1 MLGMYSCRTSAAAN
15 PPECTNTDLRPV
27 LSNRVGAG
35 AVRSG
40 VGMLASP
47 WLILMCDPFDKPR
60 RGGRG
65 AGGGGGCL
73 HRPLPG
79 NVVGLNS
86 QFYEIEM
93 LVFYP
98 VPAGVPRQ
106 QRASGFVVPASAE
119 VR

>member
-35 AVRSG
+35 AGRSG

-65 AGGGGGCL
+65 AGRGGGGL
-73 HRPLPG
+73 EPPLPG
-79 NVVGLNS
+79 NGFTLNYTS
-86 QFYEIEM
+86 YEIS
-93 LVFYP
+93 
-98 VPAGVPRQ
+98 VPSSIPRH
-106 QRASGFVVPASAE
+106 AS
-119 VR
+119 